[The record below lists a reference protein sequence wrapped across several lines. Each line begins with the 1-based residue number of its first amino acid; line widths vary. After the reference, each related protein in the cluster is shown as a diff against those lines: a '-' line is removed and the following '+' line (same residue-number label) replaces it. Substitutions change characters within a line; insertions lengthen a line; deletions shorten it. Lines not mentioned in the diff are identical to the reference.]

1 MSDTSNTTSPIS
13 SSSPP
18 SSVSNFLAETP
29 APQKSEDTLYN
40 DFFQENSN
48 GEITIGAKKERSGL
62 ELLVTVLEYTAILFV
77 IIGVLGAIHVFIR
90 TMNNTEF
97 FKSYTFICPYLQYDI
112 NIPDED
118 KWCNSISTTINTYT
132 EKNKILEENIITA
145 LTDYI
150 PIKVSSSILDA
161 SPEKNFIISAYN
173 TKPHVNEV
181 LEAFEN
187 IKTKVQ
193 KSSPDPTLDSNI
205 KCNGISVTQW
215 NILSTQ
221 CVVYGGAIWSSNTN
235 GEIGSARIEAI
246 NFMEKLGNTAE
257 SSLLLSAFPTT
268 LTIETIWEKDSLNPG
283 FKTRTT
289 LPIQVTYV
297 PLIEKF

>member
-118 KWCNSISTTINTYT
+118 K
-132 EKNKILEENIITA
+132 
-145 LTDYI
+145 
-150 PIKVSSSILDA
+150 
-161 SPEKNFIISAYN
+161 
-173 TKPHVNEV
+173 
-181 LEAFEN
+181 
-187 IKTKVQ
+187 
-193 KSSPDPTLDSNI
+193 
-205 KCNGISVTQW
+205 
-215 NILSTQ
+215 
-221 CVVYGGAIWSSNTN
+221 
-235 GEIGSARIEAI
+235 
-246 NFMEKLGNTAE
+246 
-257 SSLLLSAFPTT
+257 
-268 LTIETIWEKDSLNPG
+268 
-283 FKTRTT
+283 
-289 LPIQVTYV
+289 
-297 PLIEKF
+297 